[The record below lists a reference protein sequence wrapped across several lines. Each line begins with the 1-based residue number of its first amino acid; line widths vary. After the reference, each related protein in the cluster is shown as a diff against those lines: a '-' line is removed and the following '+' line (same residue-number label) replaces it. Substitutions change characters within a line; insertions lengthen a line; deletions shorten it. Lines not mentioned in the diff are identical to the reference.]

1 MPGNNYSRKYYSD
14 FRKHRYELL
23 DESEKQA
30 NTIFLHEKETT
41 EIMDGI
47 AVEARKFRIR
57 LEFKEH
63 DTISTKEQTVLATIM
78 TIFEKQNMQ
87 TQ

>member
-1 MPGNNYSRKYYSD
+1 
-14 FRKHRYELL
+14 
-23 DESEKQA
+23 
-30 NTIFLHEKETT
+30 
-41 EIMDGI
+41 MDGI